1 MRSLIGCGVE
11 PGSAT
16 GSLALNAAAGLSRPD
31 AAVHCLTVL
40 IEAGYLESAAHVG
53 GMSPLNSSRT
63 IEAATLLIREG
74 ASTNQDTVARHEEA
88 GRHDIGSAIAT
99 AQMAPQIERRPPATN
114 RAHWVRFALAA
125 RDGHETGNF
134 ITESDKLILMVE
146 QLSRR
151 LQEKSAENSALSAE
165 IEALKSQSC
174 TSSVSITSN
183 ATAGDHK
190 LAAAHEE
197 AAAAHELAAKKITDL
212 HEALARTQSELAA
225 SQAAAQSAEEHRCTA
240 AAAEQRMQNALEDVQ
255 KLQEETAQLRAAAA
269 GAVGQLTQGTHA
281 LTEQR
286 ERADRA
292 AAALTESKTSHQRTQ
307 YQLEQAQHE
316 CETWQEALSAAE
328 AKLDKETGTPHTS
341 SVSITSNATAGDHKL
356 AAAHE
361 EAAAA
366 HELAAKKITDL
377 HEALART
384 QSELAA
390 SQAAAQSAE
399 EHRCTA
405 AAAEQRMQ
413 NALEDVQKLQEET
426 AQLRAAAAGAVGQL
440 TQGTHA
446 LTEQRE
452 RADRAAAALTESKTS
467 HQRTQYQLEQAQHE
481 CETLQEALSAAEA
494 KPDKETGTPHK
505 GARASALADLPQV
518 RDVMLA
524 DDASITACVLRC
536 FSEHTARTKTTVKT
550 LLSRYT
556 SSNGGAGNELSCLQ
570 FHAAA
575 RQVSGMNIP

>member
-1 MRSLIGCGVE
+1 MVVSERNFHTMERHDIDTPQRPPERPRLLQVVDRSDAVDAQLSLEAIDACKQYLCACAVCMSVCVKRCTGIVDGVDAVAGKTGGAALVTAASHGHASTMRSLIGCGVE

-16 GSLALNAAAGLSRPD
+16 GSLALNAAAGLTRPD

-316 CETWQEALSAAE
+316 CET
-328 AKLDKETGTPHTS
+328 
-341 SVSITSNATAGDHKL
+341 
-356 AAAHE
+356 
-361 EAAAA
+361 
-366 HELAAKKITDL
+366 
-377 HEALART
+377 
-384 QSELAA
+384 
-390 SQAAAQSAE
+390 
-399 EHRCTA
+399 
-405 AAAEQRMQ
+405 
-413 NALEDVQKLQEET
+413 
-426 AQLRAAAAGAVGQL
+426 
-440 TQGTHA
+440 
-446 LTEQRE
+446 
-452 RADRAAAALTESKTS
+452 
-467 HQRTQYQLEQAQHE
+467 
-481 CETLQEALSAAEA
+481 LQEALSAAEA